1 MGGEDFHRAGGIEL
15 SEVEVEYDEEGA
27 EAHGTP
33 RGDICDWANV
43 FWDLMTNRRSV
54 APPKMPRGWDSA
66 VWPED
71 PKDWPAE
78 RDYMDERKRIKEK
91 RFCQLEE
98 ARLGPILVKAWSGDY
113 KNVTEVIRD
122 VRAVLEKKGVA
133 VIGEDEI
140 LPGDTMTSGDIF
152 TIVPPSDE
160 RPYYTEIR
168 LRERRGLDSAS
179 RMTLLPDAK

>member
-1 MGGEDFHRAGGIEL
+1 
-15 SEVEVEYDEEGA
+15 
-27 EAHGTP
+27 
-33 RGDICDWANV
+33 
-43 FWDLMTNRRSV
+43 
-54 APPKMPRGWDSA
+54 MPRGWDSA

-140 LPGDTMTSGDIF
+140 LPGDTMTWGDIF

-168 LRERRGLDSAS
+168 LRERWGLDSAS